1 MLVTVSTANGLGSGG
16 VLFIG
21 RRRRYIFVIYLLG
34 LFSVIFMF
42 FNKDFF
48 YRDDLHA
55 KEILVYTVKK
65 KRYNKGQLF
74 SSY

>member
-1 MLVTVSTANGLGSGG
+1 MLVTVHVSTASGLGSGG

-21 RRRRYIFVIYLLG
+21 CRRLYIFAIYLLG
-34 LFSVIFMF
+34 LISVIFMF

-55 KEILVYTVKK
+55 K
-65 KRYNKGQLF
+65 
-74 SSY
+74 

>member
-1 MLVTVSTANGLGSGG
+1 MLVTVPTASGLGSGG
-16 VLFIG
+16 VLIIG
-21 RRRRYIFVIYLLG
+21 CRRRYIFAIYLLG

-55 KEILVYTVKK
+55 K
-65 KRYNKGQLF
+65 
-74 SSY
+74 

>member
-1 MLVTVSTANGLGSGG
+1 MLVTVHVSTASGLGSGG

-21 RRRRYIFVIYLLG
+21 RRRRYIFAIYLLG

-48 YRDDLHA
+48 YLDDLHA
-55 KEILVYTVKK
+55 K
-65 KRYNKGQLF
+65 
-74 SSY
+74 